1 MMMQRRWWVGL
12 FALMMV
18 FAAGCGATKDASKGH
33 EGHQAKQEQTG
44 YPVKLTDDTG
54 KTVTIKK
61 QPKRIVS
68 LVPSMTETIY
78 AVGKGDKVVGVTA
91 NDDYPA
97 KVKKLPKVGDM
108 NINAE
113 KVLSLKPDLV
123 LASPMV
129 KKETLD
135 KLRKF
140 GLTVI
145 AYEPTNLK
153 GIYKQIEG
161 VGKAAGVEAKAED
174 VVAKMK
180 KDEALAKK
188 VAAQVPKKKRVKVW
202 IEVSPDL
209 YTTGQGTYMDEMVT
223 LAGGENV
230 AHDQKS
236 WVKLSAE
243 KVVKYNPDVILYT
256 YGGKSSQ
263 IAKRG
268 SWKSVSAVKENRIK
282 GLDSNTTTRP
292 GPRVTEALLDISE
305 ALYPDIY
312 AKVAK

>member
-1 MMMQRRWWVGL
+1 MMQRRWWMGL
-12 FALMMV
+12 LVLMMV
-18 FAAGCGATKDASKGH
+18 FAAGCGAASDATTGH
-33 EGHQAKQEQTG
+33 EDHKAHEEAADF
-44 YPVKLTDDTG
+44 PVKVKDDTG

-68 LVPSMTETIY
+68 LIPSMTETIF
-78 AVGKGDKVVGVTA
+78 AVGQGDKVVGVTA

-97 KVKKLPKVGDM
+97 EVKKLPKVGDM

-129 KKETLD
+129 KQETLD
-135 KLRKF
+135 KLRKL

-145 AYEPTNLK
+145 AYEPTNLE
-153 GIYKQIEG
+153 GIYKQIED
-161 VGKAAGVEAKAED
+161 VGKATGAEAKANH
-174 VVAKMK
+174 VVDEMK
-180 KDEALAKK
+180 KDEALAKE
-188 VAAQVPKKKRVKVW
+188 VAAKVPAKKKVKVW

-236 WVKLSAE
+236 WVQLSAE

-256 YGGKSSQ
+256 YGGKASQ
-263 IAKRG
+263 ISDRK
-268 SWKSVSAVKENRIK
+268 SWKSVAAVKDHRIQ
-282 GLDSNTTTRP
+282 GLDSNTTSRP
-292 GPRVTEALLDISE
+292 GPRVTEALLDISKT
-305 ALYPDIY
+305 LYPDTY